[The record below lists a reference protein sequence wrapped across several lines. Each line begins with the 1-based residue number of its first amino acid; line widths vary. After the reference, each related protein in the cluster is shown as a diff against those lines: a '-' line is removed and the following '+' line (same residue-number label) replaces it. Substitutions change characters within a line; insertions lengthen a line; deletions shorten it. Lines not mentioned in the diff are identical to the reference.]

1 MSGINLGRIWGS
13 NPILE
18 LPTFYLLLFV
28 GANLPPP
35 QVITEQKNAGQNRVE
50 HLSRF
55 WLLPR
60 YLAQCVFHSI
70 HLVKVLFHNLFH
82 NMLFESHILHK
93 SWLNSLANDLYI
105 PYRMLLVWKLV
116 SSRKGKRDRI
126 GTRADGRGGKLGDHV
141 NLYLA
146 EASTQT
152 TSFPSKIP
160 SIHLRLNPRKVG
172 LKFEMYKV
180 KVAVV
185 GPSQAGKTMI
195 SNFLADA
202 TDNIGGEILAN
213 VWVLQVLLQENTGPQ
228 LECEYLSLNL
238 QVEMWQV
245 RSSGWK
251 WKMHFPMN

>member
-35 QVITEQKNAGQNRVE
+35 QVIKEQKTPVRIGLNRDFDYCPDTLYNAYFIQ
-50 HLSRF
+50 F
-55 WLLPR
+55 IWLKS
-60 YLAQCVFHSI
+60 YSI
-70 HLVKVLFHNLFH
+70 
-82 NMLFESHILHK
+82 I
-93 SWLNSLANDLYI
+93 WLNSLANDFELR

-146 EASTQT
+146 KASTQT
-152 TSFPSKIP
+152 TSFPSQIP
-160 SIHLRLNPRKVG
+160 SIHLRLDPRKVG

-238 QVEMWQV
+238 QV
-245 RSSGWK
+245 GK
-251 WKMHFPMN
+251 WKIHFPLN